1 MTARKKAEPRAFTVA
16 DIEQRFELASYW
28 WGEKWC
34 PAVHRIQRSIRNTPG
49 FGIRVL
55 KSKTMTA
62 AGEHL
67 VFDFFEVADDGTIT
81 TAPRG
86 YAREYKPGRVTDI
99 AEAVGRYA
107 IPQDDALRINLGG
120 AL

>member
-1 MTARKKAEPRAFTVA
+1 MTARKGREPRAFTLA
-16 DIEQRFELASYW
+16 EIEQSFELASYW

-34 PAVHRIQRSIRNTPG
+34 PAVHRIQRSIRNAPG
-49 FGIRVL
+49 FGIRIL
-55 KSKTMTA
+55 KSKTMTRS
-62 AGEHL
+62 GEHL

-99 AEAVGRYA
+99 AAAAERFATPDNSA
-107 IPQDDALRINLGG
+107 IRIGLGG
-120 AL
+120 S